1 MRTGTVLLA
10 AFVGTVLI
18 GCAAHHPLDGGD
30 RQRLQ
35 CTGKECTVNVT
46 ISATG
51 GVCKPDAIPDLD
63 LRTAD
68 SGEKKIT
75 WMLATEGYEFSRES
89 YKFGLFIKSD
99 PFDEFKDASVPGN
112 GKTLTIKFEHHV
124 PGRWYEYGVT
134 VRRSTGSKAFCD
146 TLDPW
151 MIS

>member
-1 MRTGTVLLA
+1 M
-10 AFVGTVLI
+10 
-18 GCAAHHPLDGGD
+18 H
-30 RQRLQ
+30 
-35 CTGKECTVNVT
+35 VNVT
-46 ISATG
+46 MSATG

-63 LRTAD
+63 LEHGGLG
-68 SGEKKIT
+68 GEEDHLDAGT
-75 WMLATEGYEFSRES
+75 DGYEFSRES

-124 PGRWYEYGVT
+124 PGRWYWNSASLCAGRPEASPSG
-134 VRRSTGSKAFCD
+134 D